1 VRKWWLLVAIS
12 TVGVLADQATKYL
25 AVERLTTI
33 MQRGEGSLA
42 DRVRAFY
49 GARHLE
55 AWATEPHV
63 VWKPVWRMRYAENPG
78 AAWGLFR
85 GLTEE
90 SRTLFFGFI
99 TVGAVAFILVYY
111 RKVEEAQRLLR
122 VALSLVLAGAVGNF
136 IDRLARGYVIDFVDW
151 HWWNRPDLY
160 WPTFNLADSMIVVG
174 VGLLLLLPA
183 PRQERAAGRE

>member
-1 VRKWWLLVAIS
+1 MRKWWLLVAIF
-12 TVGVLADQATKYL
+12 TIGVVADQATKYL
-25 AVERLTTI
+25 AVERLTTV
-33 MQRGEGSLA
+33 MQRGSGSLGE
-42 DRVRAFY
+42 RVRAFY

-55 AWATEPHV
+55 PWATEPHV
-63 VWKPVWRMRYAENPG
+63 VWKPMWRMRYAENPG

-90 SRTLFFGFI
+90 TRTLFFGFI

-111 RKVEEAQRLLR
+111 RKVEAGQRPLR

-160 WPTFNLADSMIVVG
+160 WPTFNVADSMIVVG
-174 VGLLLLLPA
+174 VGLLILVPA
-183 PRQERAAGRE
+183 PRGEPASRRE